1 MFHDLS
7 RESLLNLGSKPK
19 EMIPPE
25 CSLEKKW
32 LFWITYRS
40 NSKGSFIGT
49 QTVYSQPQC
58 YRVFSTQQLLTT
70 LIYPWRKD
78 FRSLHCL
85 CSPSVTPPMD
95 PSSGGLFLFNTAV
108 FVSSL
113 GGKEVNG
120 SLDYS
125 QSHIFY
131 FWSQSWLVPSSE
143 KLQFSPGVS
152 MKFQNTFSNFDLLWI
167 LIFKVY
173 L

>member
-7 RESLLNLGSKPK
+7 RESRLNLGSKPK

-85 CSPSVTPPMD
+85 CSPSVPPPMD

-113 GGKEVNG
+113 GGKRGKWEPWLF
-120 SLDYS
+120 SK
-125 QSHIFY
+125 SHF
-131 FWSQSWLVPSSE
+131 
-143 KLQFSPGVS
+143 
-152 MKFQNTFSNFDLLWI
+152 LLLESI
-167 LIFKVY
+167 LISSIFWEIAVFARCFNEISKY
-173 L
+173 F